1 MDSSSRV
8 VSNRYCHLYEMVRS
22 SGVNELVISGIQP
35 GPWMWFGSENPG
47 ILASFA
53 IAGTITGT

>member
-35 GPWMWFGSENPG
+35 GPFSALGDFVLGYLSQGPG
-47 ILASFA
+47 
-53 IAGTITGT
+53 G